1 MNLISRGRDCD
12 VEVTLVPSIN
22 GNVMVS
28 VSTDGVEYPAMSLN
42 DSWIYISQLIKDAGL
57 RVPAKWL
64 LSLADIVIR
73 QNIVTMHYKNVEPSG
88 VEVQHTLPGTTDAE

>member
-12 VEVTLVPSIN
+12 VEVALVPSVE
-22 GNVMVS
+22 GSVMVS
-28 VSTDGVEYPAMSLN
+28 VSTDGVEFPQMGLN

-73 QNIVTMHYKNVEPSG
+73 QNVVTLHYKNG
-88 VEVQHTLPGTTDAE
+88 VEVQNTLPGITDAE